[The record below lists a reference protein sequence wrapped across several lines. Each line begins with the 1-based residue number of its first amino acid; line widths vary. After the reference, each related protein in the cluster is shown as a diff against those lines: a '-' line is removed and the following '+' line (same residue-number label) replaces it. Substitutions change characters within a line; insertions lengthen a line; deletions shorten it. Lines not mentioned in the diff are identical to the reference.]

1 MVKSILNVRLGLP
14 TKSKESRIERR
25 KNLSNATFCGNSN
38 LSIFVQALLHSSLHP
53 SSRAPQHLSL
63 PFLYLFLFWIITAVT
78 FYHHFGQILIQHS
91 PCRNVCQYCAS
102 HQLFLFVTLSS
113 SCLIHLLFSVFI
125 LHLSFVST
133 LLSGHHQKSW
143 SSHITSLITN
153 RAGHHNWG
161 KVTYPPTIGTP
172 TVW

>member
-1 MVKSILNVRLGLP
+1 MVKSILNVRLGLL
-14 TKSKESRIERR
+14 TKSKESQIERR
-25 KNLSNATFCGNSN
+25 KNVSKAIFCGNSS

-78 FYHHFGQILIQHS
+78 FYHHFAYVLIQHS
-91 PCRNVCQYCAS
+91 PRRNVCQYCAS
-102 HQLFLFVTLSS
+102 HQLFLYHLVVFLFDSS
-113 SCLIHLLFSVFI
+113 SVFC
-125 LHLSFVST
+125 FYF
-133 LLSGHHQKSW
+133 
-143 SSHITSLITN
+143 TSLICQHSPLWSSPKELVITFYIFN
-153 RAGHHNWG
+153 HRQSCHHNWG